1 MNPPTSLRRV
11 SGGLEAR
18 LVLLADEPQDAVLS
32 GSFSHVATVYVT
44 GAVLEESAAEERVA
58 MRLQPWENR
67 TLRLT

>member
-1 MNPPTSLRRV
+1 M
-11 SGGLEAR
+11 
-18 LVLLADEPQDAVLS
+18 LLADEPQDAVLS